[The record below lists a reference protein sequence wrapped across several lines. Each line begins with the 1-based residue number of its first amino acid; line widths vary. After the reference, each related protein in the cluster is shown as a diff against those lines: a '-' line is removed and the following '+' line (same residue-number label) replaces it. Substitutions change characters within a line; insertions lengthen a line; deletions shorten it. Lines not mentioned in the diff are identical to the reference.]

1 MSTPVFDDNLY
12 SDNAQAEADKHL
24 RVAFHMVAV
33 HHKAKSEAEGR
44 PIFVDVPHIT
54 IITPGSRDTFVG
66 EATENYQRRF
76 PRQWAA
82 FLSKSSQDVEGTPLT
97 EVTWLTLSQVAEMK
111 ASNIFTVEQL
121 ANLTDANAQKIMGNF
136 AIRDKA
142 KRWLD
147 ASKGESVYT
156 KLEQRISALEGATKE
171 KDEIIQAQKAEIE
184 RLKSGSV
191 AGKKA

>member
-1 MSTPVFDDNLY
+1 MSTPVFDDDLY
-12 SDNAQAEADKHL
+12 SENAQSEADKHL
-24 RVAFHMVAV
+24 RVAFHMVAIP
-33 HHKAKSEAEGR
+33 HKAKSEQEGR
-44 PIFVDVPHIT
+44 PIFVDVPHVT

-82 FLSKSSQDVEGTPLT
+82 FLARTSQEVEGTPLS
-97 EVTWLTLSQVAEMK
+97 EVTWLSQSQVAEMR
-111 ASNIFTVEQL
+111 ASNITTVEQL
-121 ANLTDANAQKIMGNF
+121 ANLTDVNAQKIMGNF

-156 KLEQRISALEGATKE
+156 KLEQRIAALEQSSTD
-171 KDEIIQAQKAEIE
+171 KDEIIKAQKAEIE
-184 RLKSGSV
+184 RLS
-191 AGKKA
+191 APTQAPKKA